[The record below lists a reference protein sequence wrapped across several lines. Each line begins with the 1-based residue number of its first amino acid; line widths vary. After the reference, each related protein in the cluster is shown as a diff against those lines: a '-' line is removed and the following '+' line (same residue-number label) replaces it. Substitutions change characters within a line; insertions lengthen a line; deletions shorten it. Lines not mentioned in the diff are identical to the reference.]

1 MDIEFQSI
9 RDAIELAE
17 DTGTSAKRAT
27 ETLVEIKQLSK
38 TVEDIPAPEIKLAA
52 SELLAQVAS
61 IQVANA
67 TLIQRLSVLAASL
80 AASKTK
86 QSDFDRYELWNTPA
100 GSLMYRLKEGHDM
113 GEPEH
118 FICPNCMANKRK
130 SFLQGN
136 NTKICSGCETVFTI
150 EPLKHPSAINRV
162 VN

>member
-38 TVEDIPAPEIKLAA
+38 TVEEIPAPEIKLAA

-80 AASKTK
+80 GA
-86 QSDFDRYELWNTPA
+86 
-100 GSLMYRLKEGHDM
+100 
-113 GEPEH
+113 
-118 FICPNCMANKRK
+118 
-130 SFLQGN
+130 
-136 NTKICSGCETVFTI
+136 
-150 EPLKHPSAINRV
+150 
-162 VN
+162 